1 MILSKDKVRQDL
13 TKDFFKLYLENKKI
27 FEDKINNNY
36 DVLKLEILD
45 IFSDDEY
52 WKKIFKEYNYK
63 INNEVETLNWNI
75 SKIDDDIRNIISD
88 FINNLNNIES
98 KY

>member
-13 TKDFFKLYLENKKI
+13 TKDFLKLYLENKKI
-27 FEDKINNNY
+27 FEDKINNNF

-52 WKKIFKEYNYK
+52 
-63 INNEVETLNWNI
+63 
-75 SKIDDDIRNIISD
+75 
-88 FINNLNNIES
+88 
-98 KY
+98 

>member
-13 TKDFFKLYLENKKI
+13 TKDFLKLYLENKKI
-27 FEDKINNNY
+27 FEDKINNNF

-52 WKKIFKEYNYK
+52 WKKILKEYNYK
-63 INNEVETLNWNI
+63 INNEVEILDWKI
-75 SKIDDDIRNIISD
+75 SEIDDNIRKIVSD